1 MKNQKQHSNS
11 DQVLLKLNFSSPL
24 RWGFCKVHCSMHFLK
39 VTVFIGDLADIFL
52 FSSGVKHWEQSR
64 NENDGIGIQYEF

>member
-1 MKNQKQHSNS
+1 
-11 DQVLLKLNFSSPL
+11 
-24 RWGFCKVHCSMHFLK
+24 MHFLK
-39 VTVFIGDLADIFL
+39 VTVFIGDLADTFL